1 MGRTRQGAI
10 LSILLLGLIVTLSG
24 CAQVLGSIAGAAAGG
39 LVRGVISS
47 IGQNK
52 AETPDAKP
60 PEEAKIT
67 SAPSSQ
73 PEDGGELAKRIGDQ
87 SPGEKPVTYDIIGK
101 LENKTI
107 KFNKIIA
114 VLNVTEKVN
123 GNNNVVTKIL
133 DEIEV
138 NKIIQVLT
146 KCGVYDELHGNSLL
160 NISFAVDG
168 TKCTKVTYSFK
179 YDNSYHTIIV
189 GDQKISYQYAGSAAI
204 DLDKKLSCNF
214 LETIKKDISVGEK
227 KIDDNES

>member
-1 MGRTRQGAI
+1 MGRTQKRAI
-10 LSILLLGLIVTLSG
+10 LYILLLGLIFTLSG

-47 IGQNK
+47 IGQKK

-60 PEEAKIT
+60 LEEEKIA

-73 PEDGGELAKRIGDQ
+73 PEDGGELAKGIVDQ
-87 SPGEKPVTYDIIGK
+87 PAPEKPATYDIIGR

-107 KFNKIIA
+107 KFNQISA

-123 GNNNVVTKIL
+123 GNNKVVTKIL
-133 DEIEV
+133 DENEV
-138 NKIIQVLT
+138 NKIIQILT
-146 KCGVYDELHGNSLL
+146 KCGVYDELKGSSLL
-160 NISFAVDG
+160 NISFAVEG
-168 TKCTKVTYSFK
+168 MKCTKVTYSFK

-189 GDQKISYQYAGSAAI
+189 GNQKISYQNAGSNAV

-214 LETIKKDISVGEK
+214 LETIKKDISVQEK
-227 KIDDNES
+227 KMDDDED